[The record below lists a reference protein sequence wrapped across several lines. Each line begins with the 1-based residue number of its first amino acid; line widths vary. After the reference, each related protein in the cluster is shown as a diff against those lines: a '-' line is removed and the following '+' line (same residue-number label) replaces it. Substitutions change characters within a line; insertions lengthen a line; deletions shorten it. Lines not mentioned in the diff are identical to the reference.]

1 MPQSLAVNLIHLVFS
16 TKNRKPLLVETVRP
30 ELFAYQAGVLEKWNS
45 PALRIGGE
53 ADHVHILF
61 RLSKNYPL
69 SKVVEEVKKSSS
81 KWMKTRTSS
90 SADFAWQNGYAA
102 FSVSQSRVSDVE
114 RYIQQQPDHHRAA
127 SFREELRLLL
137 GRHGLEYDERYLWD

>member
-16 TKNRKPLLVETVRP
+16 TKNRKPLLVEAVRP
-30 ELFAYQAGVLEKWNS
+30 ELFAYQAGILEQWNS

-53 ADHVHILF
+53 ADHVHMLF
-61 RLSKNYPL
+61 RLSKNYAL

-81 KWMKTRTSS
+81 KWVKARIPFCT
-90 SADFAWQNGYAA
+90 DFAWQNGYAA

-114 RYIQQQPDHHRAA
+114 RYIQQQADHHRAA
-127 SFREELRLLL
+127 SFIEELRLLL
-137 GRHGLEYDERYLWD
+137 RRHGLEYDERYVWD